1 MDIYYQ
7 CTELVVSVV
16 EEYVILSSIQ
26 TIQNWAGIPRENYL
40 SEHNIWRTCRSLDL
54 DGGE

>member
-1 MDIYYQ
+1 MVIYYQ